1 MTSTV
6 RPLWIARLAGTHE
19 EMGHQHGTLCAAA
32 GGGAALDHYR
42 DMPERML
49 VGGYGAIARAAAGAI
64 KEAALRRLE
73 RDRPPALVART
84 RAFMRALGRPIA
96 DARYVAV
103 MDVLQNAVGA
113 AARLGAG
120 PFGANA
126 RAGMVRAAQ
135 PACSSAMVW
144 GAASEG
150 GELRH
155 ARNFDFPGNGVWD
168 AGPALILCAPTG
180 GMRYAFVTTRGA
192 DTPVVTVWNEAGLVI
207 APHTRFHRAVG
218 WGGTAIIDLVHQIA
232 ARAETLAEAEAIA
245 RTLRT
250 SSSWGLAVS
259 SARERRACVL
269 EVHADRLEV
278 IAPPAGADSLTCAN
292 RYRHPRMQDGEA
304 TASFA
309 WSAHSDGRER
319 RLRTLIA
326 EARAAGGA
334 DAGALCRMLA
344 DREDPAAPGVV
355 RRIGGVVGQPIT
367 VHSAVVEPMA
377 QRIVLAV
384 GAAPVVDGPYLA
396 VRYQWD
402 GPVGAWEVSGAAI
415 DRQAGVNLEAIDVGV
430 TRDAA
435 SIALAEVARIEQE
448 THDAPAM
455 AVALERAIAAAPDDP
470 SLRLAALWTYLRTD
484 QWNAAMAHARLGLDT
499 ETIPYRRAQLLRWGA
514 RAALAVGDEPVATA
528 WHGELDALRGDGVDE
543 EQARARRDRRGGKR
557 YARRRP
563 EVNLLLCDA
572 T

>member
-1 MTSTV
+1 MKRWDTST
-6 RPLWIARLAGTHE
+6 ARCAPPP
-19 EMGHQHGTLCAAA
+19 AAA
-32 GGGAALDHYR
+32 PPSITTATCPSACWSAR
-42 DMPERML
+42 TARS
-49 VGGYGAIARAAAGAI
+49 ARAAVGAI

-84 RAFMRALGRPIA
+84 RAFMRALGRPA
-96 DARYVAV
+96 GDARYVAV

-120 PFGANA
+120 PFAGAA
-126 RAGMVRAAQ
+126 RARMVRAAQ
-135 PACSSAMVW
+135 PACSSVMVW

-150 GELRH
+150 GVLRH
-155 ARNFDFPGNGVWD
+155 ARNFDFPGNGIWD

-207 APHTRFHRAVG
+207 TSHTRFHRAVG
-218 WGGTAIIDLVHQIA
+218 WGGTSVIDLVHQIA

-245 RTLRT
+245 RTLRA

-259 SARERRACVL
+259 SAREQRACVI
-269 EVHADRLEV
+269 EVHADRVEV
-278 IAPPAGADSLTCAN
+278 IAPPAGADALTCAN

-304 TASFA
+304 TATFA

-319 RLRTLIA
+319 RLRMLVA
-326 EARAAGGA
+326 EAQAAGGA
-334 DAGALCRMLA
+334 DAAALCRMLA
-344 DREDPAAPGVV
+344 DREDPAAPGVR

-367 VHSAVVEPMA
+367 VHSAVVEPA
-377 QRIVLAV
+377 HQRVVLAV

-396 VRYQWD
+396 IRYRWD
-402 GPVGAWEVSGAAI
+402 GPVGAWEVDGAAI
-415 DRQAGVNLEAIDVGV
+415 DAASGIRVDTIDVGV
-430 TRDAA
+430 ARDAA
-435 SIALAEVARIEQE
+435 SVALAEVARIEQE
-448 THDAPAM
+448 SHDAPAM
-455 AVALERAIAAAPDDP
+455 AAALEQTIAAAPDDP
-470 SLRLAALWTYLRTD
+470 SLRLAALWTYLRAD
-484 QWNAAMAHARLGLDT
+484 QWKAALAHARIGLDG

-514 RAALAVGDEPVATA
+514 RAALADGDVQVARA
-528 WHGELDALRGDGVDE
+528 WHDQLDALRGDGVE
-543 EQARARRDRRGGKR
+543 EQQACARRDRRGGKR

-563 EVNLLLCDA
+563 EVNLMMCDA